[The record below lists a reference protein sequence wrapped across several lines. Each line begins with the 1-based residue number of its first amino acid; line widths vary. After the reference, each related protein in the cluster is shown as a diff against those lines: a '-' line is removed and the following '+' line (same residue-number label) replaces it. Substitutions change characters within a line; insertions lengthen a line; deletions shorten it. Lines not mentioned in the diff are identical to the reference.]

1 MRKNTNNP
9 KIKNLKPF
17 KELLAFCCK
26 VFLIFLVIVALSDKV
41 LSESCFIN
49 IIIIIIII
57 IIIRVF
63 IQDKHFNVLY
73 IVINIRLIKKKNKI
87 SSKYEL

>member
-17 KELLAFCCK
+17 KELLAFFCK
-26 VFLIFLVIVALSDKV
+26 VFKIFLVIVVLSDKV
-41 LSESCFIN
+41 LSESCFIIIIIIIV

-57 IIIRVF
+57 ISNF
-63 IQDKHFNVLY
+63 Y
-73 IVINIRLIKKKNKI
+73 AG
-87 SSKYEL
+87 

>member
-17 KELLAFCCK
+17 KELLAFFCK
-26 VFLIFLVIVALSDKV
+26 VFKIFLVIVELSDKV
-41 LSESCFIN
+41 LSESCFIIIIIIIVV

-57 IIIRVF
+57 SNF
-63 IQDKHFNVLY
+63 Y
-73 IVINIRLIKKKNKI
+73 AG
-87 SSKYEL
+87 

>member
-41 LSESCFIN
+41 LSESCFI
-49 IIIIIIII
+49 IIIIIII